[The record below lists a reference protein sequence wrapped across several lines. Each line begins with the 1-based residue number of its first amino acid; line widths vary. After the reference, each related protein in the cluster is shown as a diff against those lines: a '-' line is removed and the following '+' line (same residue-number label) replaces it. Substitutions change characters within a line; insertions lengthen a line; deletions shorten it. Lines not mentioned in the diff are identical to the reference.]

1 MKERPFF
8 RFDISSDIS
17 SDING
22 ISTGFQ
28 RDLLWGLS
36 LFSCVVC
43 HVLARCGMY
52 LSSPG
57 IRGIRNHALQ
67 LFWHIDFSYFVQ
79 YTKPYKE
86 GM

>member
-8 RFDISSDIS
+8 GLTSVVTSTAITL
-17 SDING
+17 G
-22 ISTGFQ
+22 IAVVFM
-28 RDLLWGLS
+28 RCM
-36 LFSCVVC
+36 SC
-43 HVLARCGMY
+43 LDRIGMY

-67 LFWHIDFSYFVQ
+67 FSWHIDFSYFVQ

-86 GM
+86 RM